1 MLYYRSLATRERK
14 ALNLMA
20 IPQEKTGQ
28 SCPEMRWLGVA
39 GIELRAK
46 EQILVIDPFV
56 TRPPFRRMWWGRVRS
71 DTTLAAATVPHGD
84 FVLVTHAHWDHVMD
98 VPAVIEQTRAAA
110 FGSPNTCQL
119 LAILGVPEEHLHEI
133 KVGDQLTLG
142 TFQVGVFPAEHALVL
157 GRTFASGPL
166 APHLRPPLRMRDY
179 RMDACF
185 SFLIEVGGLRF
196 LDWSSERVH
205 FAPQADVLFVKPQ
218 QERDYYEVLLGVV
231 QPRIVIPIHWEDFMR
246 PLSQPL
252 RPMLK
257 PPRLAFPP
265 LARVD
270 LTAFRQ
276 LIKRIAPQTQV
287 LLPEIFRL
295 YELSAFL

>member
-1 MLYYRSLATRERK
+1 
-14 ALNLMA
+14 MA
-20 IPQEKTGQ
+20 IPQEKAGQ
-28 SCPEMRWLGVA
+28 RCPGIRWLGVA
-39 GIELRAK
+39 GIELREN

-56 TRPPFRRMWWGRVRS
+56 TRPPFKRMWRGHVRS
-71 DTTLAAATVPHGD
+71 NKALAAATVPHAD

-98 VPAVIEQTRAAA
+98 VPAVIDQTRATAY
-110 FGSPNTCQL
+110 GSLNTHQL
-119 LAILGVPEEHLHEI
+119 LAILGVPEERLYEI
-133 KVGDQLTLG
+133 KVGDHLTLG
-142 TFQVGVFPAEHALVL
+142 TFQVEVLPAEHGLVL
-157 GRTFASGPL
+157 GRPFATGSL
-166 APHLRPPLRMRDY
+166 APNLRPPLRIRDY

-196 LDWSSERVH
+196 LDWSSELTH
-205 FAPQADVLFVKPQ
+205 SAPSADVLFVKPH
-218 QERDYYEVLLGVV
+218 QERAYYEVLLDMV
-231 QPRIVIPIHWEDFMR
+231 QPQVIIPIHWDDFMR

-270 LTAFRQ
+270 LNAFRQ
-276 LIKRIAPQTQV
+276 MIKRIAPQTKV

-295 YELSAFL
+295 YELSEFL